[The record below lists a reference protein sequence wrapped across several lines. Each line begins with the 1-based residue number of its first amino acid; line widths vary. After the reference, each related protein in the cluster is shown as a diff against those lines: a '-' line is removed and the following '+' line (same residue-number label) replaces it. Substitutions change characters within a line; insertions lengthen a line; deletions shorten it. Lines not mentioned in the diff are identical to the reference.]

1 MKTRPAKRRTVVATV
16 QSAKMQKTV
25 VAFVDRLEL
34 HPKYKK
40 YIRRRT
46 KLYAHD
52 ERDECQAG
60 DRVLLMETRP
70 LSRTKRWR
78 VVKRV

>member
-1 MKTRPAKRRTVVATV
+1 MRKSLKTVIGRVIA
-16 QSAKMQKTV
+16 AKMQKTV
-25 VAFVDRLEL
+25 VVETERLEQ

-52 ERDECQAG
+52 ERAQCQEG
-60 DRVLLMETRP
+60 DRVLLMETKP
-70 LSRTKRWR
+70 LSKLKRWR
-78 VVKRV
+78 VVERL

>member
-1 MKTRPAKRRTVVATV
+1 MRKSRKTVIGRVIA
-16 QSAKMQKTV
+16 AKMQKTV
-25 VAFVDRLEL
+25 VVETERLEQ

-52 ERDECQAG
+52 ERAQCQEG
-60 DRVLLMETRP
+60 DRVLLMETKP
-70 LSRTKRWR
+70 LSKLKRWR
-78 VVKRV
+78 VVVRL

>member
-1 MKTRPAKRRTVVATV
+1 MDRKRRTVVGTV
-16 QSAKMQKTV
+16 KSAAMQKTV
-25 VAFVDRLEL
+25 VVLVDRLEM

-40 YIRRRT
+40 YVRRRT

-52 ERDECQAG
+52 EQDQCEPG

-70 LSRTKRWR
+70 LSRLKRWR
-78 VVKRV
+78 VVKKV

>member
-1 MKTRPAKRRTVVATV
+1 MRNPRKTVFGTVV
-16 QSAKMQKTV
+16 SAKMQKTV
-25 VAFVDRLEL
+25 VVETERLEQ

-52 ERDECQAG
+52 EKAECQEG

-70 LSRTKRWR
+70 LSKLKRWR
-78 VVKRV
+78 VVKKL